1 VTVGLL
7 LVFILIEKDTFVK
20 KIDIIFS
27 DKSEK
32 KIENIYGK
40 IYSDLNIFIVSKF
53 LIALLN

>member
-1 VTVGLL
+1 MTVGLL